1 MSVLAVPTP
10 ARRTIIVDMIHVRSV
25 ASIALLGAAALVL
38 TACGGS
44 GGDEQPQSAATWVS
58 ATFAQGGEGPAH
70 TYDAALVPAGSTV
83 EVTSAEQDGSTVTVL
98 KVTGL
103 QPNRTYGAHAHT
115 KPCTAASGAD
125 AGPHYQFSEDPV
137 TPSVDPSYANPM
149 NEIWLDVTTDANG
162 AGESTA
168 TVPWVFPDDRRA
180 ESVVLHEK
188 PTATHAG
195 HAGTAGGRPGCVTVD
210 F

>member
-1 MSVLAVPTP
+1 MPGPVRGV
-10 ARRTIIVDMIHVRSV
+10 IIVLMIHTRSLT
-25 ASIALLGAAALVL
+25 SIAMLGATALVL
-38 TACGGS
+38 TACGG
-44 GGDEQPQSAATWVS
+44 GQTEPQGAAATEVT
-58 ATFAQGGEGPAH
+58 ATVAQGGDGPAY
-70 TYDAALVPAGSTV
+70 TYDPKLVPVGATV
-83 EVTSAEQDGSTVTVL
+83 AVTDAEQDGSTVTTL
-98 KVTGL
+98 RVTGL
-103 QPNRTYGAHAHT
+103 VPNRTYGAHAHT

-195 HAGTAGGRPGCVTVD
+195 HAGTAGGRPGCITVG

>member
-1 MSVLAVPTP
+1 
-10 ARRTIIVDMIHVRSV
+10 MIHTRSL
-25 ASIALLGAAALVL
+25 ASIALLGATALVL
-38 TACGGS
+38 TACGG
-44 GGDEQPQSAATWVS
+44 GQPEPQGAAATEVS
-58 ATFAQGGEGPAH
+58 ATVAQGGDGPAY
-70 TYDAALVPAGSTV
+70 TYDPKLVPAGATV
-83 EVTSAEQDGSTVTVL
+83 AVTEAEQDGSTVTTL
-98 KVTGL
+98 RVTGL
-103 QPNRTYGAHAHT
+103 LPNRTYGAHAHT

-162 AGESTA
+162 AGESTS

-180 ESVVLHEK
+180 EAVVLHEK

-195 HAGTAGGRPGCVTVD
+195 HAGTAGGRPGCITVD